1 MYNQGLKV
9 LTMWQ
14 WLMPRTSLF
23 TRHSATTSLL
33 KSIFV
38 MRAKQWLGV
47 FVLLPCVSLQ
57 SDVIHQSVFELI
69 HTDDRA
75 LFRRQL
81 HFSLNPNPFSADQ
94 GGDSE
99 WSDKSYI
106 IKKGWETVSGHV
118 CHKNRQILTLFISI
132 YYVVKFAWILY
143 TFTCIYLTGTFI

>member
-1 MYNQGLKV
+1 M
-9 LTMWQ
+9 
-14 WLMPRTSLF
+14 
-23 TRHSATTSLL
+23 
-33 KSIFV
+33 
-38 MRAKQWLGV
+38 GV

-99 WSDKSYI
+99 
-106 IKKGWETVSGHV
+106 
-118 CHKNRQILTLFISI
+118 
-132 YYVVKFAWILY
+132 
-143 TFTCIYLTGTFI
+143 